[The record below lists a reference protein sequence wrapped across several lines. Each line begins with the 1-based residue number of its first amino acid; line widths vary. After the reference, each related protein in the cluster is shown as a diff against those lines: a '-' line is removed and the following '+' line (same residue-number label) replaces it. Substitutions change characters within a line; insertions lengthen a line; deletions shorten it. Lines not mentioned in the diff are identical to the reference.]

1 MQRSALC
8 RSRRELSDA
17 YLLAKFGF
25 GTAENEPCK
34 VCPIDFAR
42 SSGAAVQQRASDH
55 QSREPAR
62 TTTAFRSRVMP
73 RECLAGSREASRNP
87 GSLAILQ
94 FLNSAT
100 CCQLGILMKEQ
111 HRCGDR
117 AKIKL
122 ETLGAEFPIGP
133 ISKQRAACPN
143 HCARGRS
150 PASDNPVL
158 PQPG

>member
-1 MQRSALC
+1 MPNR
-8 RSRRELSDA
+8 
-17 YLLAKFGF
+17 F
-25 GTAENEPCK
+25 
-34 VCPIDFAR
+34 CPIER
-42 SSGAAVQQRASDH
+42 CSGAAAGERS
-55 QSREPAR
+55 SEPFSPAR

-117 AKIKL
+117 AKIKR
-122 ETLGAEFPIGP
+122 ETLSAEFPIGP

-158 PQPG
+158 PQLPQIILCCHSLDEARRVA